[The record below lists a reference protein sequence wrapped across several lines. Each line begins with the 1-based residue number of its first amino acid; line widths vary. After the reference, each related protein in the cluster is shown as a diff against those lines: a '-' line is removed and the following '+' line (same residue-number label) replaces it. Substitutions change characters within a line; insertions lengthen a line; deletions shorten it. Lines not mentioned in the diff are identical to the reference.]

1 MKLTMLG
8 TGNALVTECY
18 NTCFVLSEGEK
29 HFMIDAGGGNTV
41 LHQLK
46 QAEIDVN
53 TIHDLF
59 LTHKHVDHF
68 MGVIWM
74 IRIICQNMQK
84 GVYLGEARIYGHA
97 EVIEQVNQVAHMLL
111 GKKQTKY
118 IGDRVH
124 LIVVA
129 DGETR
134 EIQGNSVTFFDIQ
147 STKAKQFGFQITLP
161 DGKRLTCCGDE
172 PYRECEEAYAK
183 HSDWLLHEA
192 FCLDAQAD
200 IFHPYEKSH
209 STAKDAC
216 QTAEKL
222 HVKNLVLYHTE
233 DKNIARRRELYT
245 AEGQPYFSGNLY
257 VPDDLDVIEL

>member
-1 MKLTMLG
+1 MKLTLLG

-41 LHQLK
+41 LRQLK
-46 QAEIDVN
+46 RAGIDVN
-53 TIHDLF
+53 AIHDLF

-68 MGVIWM
+68 MGIIWM
-74 IRIICQNMQK
+74 IRVICQNMQK
-84 GVYLGEARIYGHA
+84 GVYHGEARIYGHA
-97 EVIEQVNQVAHMLL
+97 EVIEQVHQVAHMLL

-124 LIVVA
+124 LIAVA

-134 EIQGNSVTFFDIQ
+134 EIQGNTVTFFDIQ
-147 STKAKQFGFQITLP
+147 STKAKQFGFRMTLP
-161 DGKRLTCCGDE
+161 DGKSLTCCGDE
-172 PYRECEEAYAK
+172 PYRDCEENYAQN
-183 HSDWLLHEA
+183 SDWLLHEA

-222 HVKNLVLYHTE
+222 GVKNLVLYHTE